1 MKQVDLDIYYVVGMS
16 PGNSYFKDE
25 EVSYLLKTVV
35 ERYGRVV
42 VMIADVPAIA
52 TYVAFGYPENIARRE
67 KAIPQG
73 NALKNRVKRAM
84 ENLGYDET
92 QVRILD
98 WAREVEGNP
107 DYQKSYQNVRELY
120 VSRETFKNDADETT
134 RSVLLG
140 SKKSFDDIQK
150 ATETAVHYLLSE
162 IAFLEWASELF
173 HVKQVS
179 YVYHKNWPVYE
190 NYIAGRYDRV
200 PKSHM
205 DFLLVENPWET
216 YNPLW
221 GLEDFENDTFES
233 VLARVEKTKILRAAF
248 SEYPPALMHD
258 GKYENFSGIF
268 YEVIMSVAKKYSWKV
283 IWNEETGY
291 GVIADGLLH
300 KRFDV
305 FGSAVWPTPER
316 MQVASFS
323 GSLYES
329 PVFVWVREGGVKN
342 ENELRSGRSVR
353 VVIKENDITDSIARA
368 DYPGARIVY
377 VPQLASTSE
386 VLKFIA
392 EGRGDVTFAEPY
404 LVELF
409 NKKSCVKLVKISPEP
424 VRIFE
429 NTFMFQQDD
438 TSLKAIFDREIYE
451 FKKSGELKKLC
462 EKYLRNEQ

>member
-1 MKQVDLDIYYVVGMS
+1 
-16 PGNSYFKDE
+16 
-25 EVSYLLKTVV
+25 
-35 ERYGRVV
+35 
-42 VMIADVPAIA
+42 
-52 TYVAFGYPENIARRE
+52 
-67 KAIPQG
+67 
-73 NALKNRVKRAM
+73 
-84 ENLGYDET
+84 
-92 QVRILD
+92 LD

-179 YVYHKNWPVYE
+179 YVYHKNWSVYE
-190 NYIAGRYDRV
+190 NYIAGKYDRV

-258 GKYENFSGIF
+258 ETYQNFSGIF
-268 YEVIMSVAKKYSWKV
+268 YEVIMAIANKYEWKV
-283 IWNEETGY
+283 VWSEETGY

-300 KRFDV
+300 NRFDV
-305 FGSAVWPTPER
+305 FGSAVWPTAER
-316 MQVASFS
+316 KEIASFS
-323 GSLYES
+323 GSLYSS
-329 PVFVWVREGGVKN
+329 PVFAWIREGNMKN
-342 ENELRSGRSVR
+342 ENEFHSDANTRI
-353 VVIKENDITDSIARA
+353 VIKENDITDSLARVN
-368 DYPGARIVY
+368 YPNARKVY

-386 VLKFIA
+386 VLKFVA
-392 EGRGDVTFAEPY
+392 EDRGDITFAEPY

-409 NKKSCVKLVKISPEP
+409 NKKSSVKLVKVSADP
-424 VRIFE
+424 VSIFE
-429 NTFMFQQDD
+429 NTFMFRKDD
-438 TSLKAIFDREIYE
+438 ASLKAVFDIEIREL
-451 FKKSGELKKLC
+451 KKSGEMKKLIDTYFG
-462 EKYLRNEQ
+462 EENTALFQ